1 LIPLAGEGGVFVQ
14 EKTVLFVKGNGVA
27 TITLNRPAAMNSFNR
42 ELVDEFALILR
53 EAQSDSE
60 VKVVVL
66 TGNGRA
72 FCAGGDL
79 GYLSSL
85 TNPVAARGFIAD
97 AGNITAM
104 IMNMEK
110 PVVAMVNGVA
120 AGAGFNLALACDI
133 IYCAKTARFG
143 QSFIKVGL
151 VPDCGGMYLLP
162 KAVGMHKAKELMFTA
177 DLIDAETA
185 YGLGVVN
192 HVIEDELLR
201 ETVGQFAEKLAN
213 SAPIA
218 LGLMK
223 RVLNR
228 SNGLDLETV
237 LEFEADLQAL
247 CMQTADH
254 KEGVAAFKEKRV
266 PQFTG
271 K

>member
-1 LIPLAGEGGVFVQ
+1 MMQ
-14 EKTVLFVKGNGVA
+14 EKTVILEKCNGVA
-27 TITLNRPAAMNSFNR
+27 TITLNRPATMNSLNR
-42 ELVDEFALILR
+42 ELVDEFTAILH
-53 EAQSDSE
+53 EVQSDGD
-60 VKVVVL
+60 VKAVVL

-79 GYLSSL
+79 SYLASL
-85 TNPVAARGFIAD
+85 TEPAAARGFIAD
-97 AGNITAM
+97 AGNIAAM

-133 IYCAKTARFG
+133 VYCAKTARFG
-143 QSFIKVGL
+143 QSFVKVGL

-162 KAVGMHKAKELMFTA
+162 KVVGMHKAKELMFTA

-185 YGLGVVN
+185 LDLGVVN
-192 HVIEDELLR
+192 HVVDDALLP
-201 ETVGQFAEKLAN
+201 ETVCQFAEKLAN

-218 LGLMK
+218 IGLMK

-228 SNGLDLETV
+228 SNNLDLETV
-237 LEFEADLQAL
+237 LEFEADVQAL